1 MSGGGGPRA
10 AVAVNGQQSMGQ
22 PLMAAPIV
30 APIEMVNGHDRGW
43 SSSSVICGR
52 RLVGGSGEP
61 CVMVCGRR
69 LVVSSSGPFETVRE
83 RQRRSECSS
92 GGQQSVG
99 QPLMAAPIV
108 APIVMVNGHDRGWSS
123 SSVICRRRLVGGSG
137 DP

>member
-1 MSGGGGPRA
+1 M
-10 AVAVNGQQSMGQ
+10 AVA
-22 PLMAAPIV
+22 I
-30 APIEMVNGHDRGW
+30 R
-43 SSSSVICGR
+43 GR
-52 RLVGGSGEP
+52 RLVG
-61 CVMVCGRR
+61 
-69 LVVSSSGPFETVRE
+69 SSSGPFETVRE
-83 RQRRSECSS
+83 RQRRSEGSS